1 MKGFTNRKERWVVLN
16 VVCIDIE
23 VGEWYC
29 ACVERWRF
37 NEHEGTSSKRNPFT
51 RKISGQD
58 RGVEESA
65 LKMT

>member
-29 ACVERWRF
+29 ACVETMSTKVRHQR
-37 NEHEGTSSKRNPFT
+37 GTYLRE
-51 RKISGQD
+51 RYLD
-58 RGVEESA
+58 RIEVWKS
-65 LKMT
+65 LR